1 MERKATCLFI
11 VSNMST
17 KTSDLQ
23 KEAEYIKNQTQVLDE
38 LRKKHRRDILELLN
52 DPEADKKV
60 LVEIL
65 GMTDVGY
72 DGERGQL

>member
-1 MERKATCLFI
+1 
-11 VSNMST
+11 MS

-38 LRKKHRRDILELLN
+38 LRKKHRRDILELLK

-60 LVEIL
+60 LADIL
-65 GMTDVGY
+65 SMTDVGY
-72 DGERGQL
+72 DGERM